1 MEALNCIMTR
11 RSVRKYKPGKIPEAK
26 LRKILEAAMS
36 APSARNRQPWRFVV
50 VRERETL
57 LKLTDVHPYAQ
68 MLREA
73 AAAIVVC
80 GDLSDVKASA
90 YWEQDCAAATQNA
103 LLAAHAL
110 GLGAVW
116 LGVHPRE
123 ERVSGVQKLLHIPK
137 DVVPL
142 SIVSLGSPGEKP
154 ATGKRYDGNKVHQ
167 EQW

>member
-1 MEALNCIMTR
+1 MEALKCIMTR
-11 RSVRKYKPGKIPEAK
+11 RSVRKYKPGRIPEAK
-26 LRKILEAAMS
+26 LRKVLEAAMN

-57 LKLTDVHPYAQ
+57 LKMTDVHPYAR

-73 AAAIVVC
+73 ALAVVIC
-80 GDLSDVKASA
+80 GDLADEGNRA

-116 LGVHPRE
+116 LGVHPRGD
-123 ERVSGVQKLLHIPK
+123 RVRGIQKLLYLPK
-137 DVVPL
+137 DIVPL
-142 SIVSLGSPGEKP
+142 SIVSIGRPAEKLP
-154 ATGKRYDGNKVHQ
+154 TARRYDIKKVHQ